1 MDDILN
7 DLSELFEQVVLVP
20 ARERIQPIRTVFEE
34 FLQYVGVDID
44 PKYVELLLV
53 GVFIVTAIIVFYV
66 SRQLAEATFLPSLR
80 SLICEKCSNDIREIA
95 PGRYQILKN
104 GCNVTVVI
112 SECS

>member
-1 MDDILN
+1 MEAILN
-7 DLSELFEQVVLVP
+7 DLSERFERFVLVP
-20 ARERIQPIRTVFEE
+20 ARERIRPIRRGCEAV
-34 FLQYVGVDID
+34 LHNVGVDID
-44 PKYVELLLV
+44 SEYVELLLV